1 MHVAAETWRLRA
13 LTNRSLTLMRKIG
26 LTGGI
31 ASGKS
36 TVAAM
41 LRELGFD
48 VIFADEISRHLL
60 DPGQPAYDE
69 TVRAFGREIVLADGT
84 LDRKKIAAIVFAD
97 RAKLDRLNAVIHPRV
112 EAQMLKQLT
121 EWQREGN
128 RKVAFV
134 EAALLVEAGY
144 MKDLDGLVVT
154 WCRPEQ
160 QMERLTARGMS
171 EQEARARIA
180 AQMPVEEKLKLAT
193 YKIDCSQ
200 SMDETRRQVQQ
211 LAKTLRD

>member
-1 MHVAAETWRLRA
+1 
-13 LTNRSLTLMRKIG
+13 MRKIG

-48 VIFADEISRHLL
+48 VIFADEISRRLL
-60 DPGQPAYDE
+60 DPGQAAYEE
-69 TVRAFGREIVLADGT
+69 TVREFGREIVRPDGT

-97 RAKLDRLNAVIHPRV
+97 RAQLARLNAIIHPRV
-112 EAQMLKQLT
+112 EAQILKQFADW
-121 EWQREGN
+121 EREGN
-128 RKVAFV
+128 RSVAFV

-144 MKDLDGLVVT
+144 MKNLDGLVVT

-160 QMERLTARGMS
+160 QVERLVARGMT
-171 EQEARARIA
+171 EEEARARIG
-180 AQMPVEEKLKLAT
+180 AQMPVEEKLKLADH
-193 YKIDCSQ
+193 KIDCSGTIE
-200 SMDETRRQVQQ
+200 ETRRQVGE
-211 LAKTLRD
+211 LAKTVRG

>member
-1 MHVAAETWRLRA
+1 
-13 LTNRSLTLMRKIG
+13 MRKIG

-48 VIFADEISRHLL
+48 VIFADEISRRLL
-60 DPGQPAYDE
+60 DPGQSAYEE
-69 TVRAFGREIVLADGT
+69 TVREFGREIVWPDGT

-97 RAKLDRLNAVIHPRV
+97 RAQLARLNAIIHPRV
-112 EAQMLKQLT
+112 EAQILKQFADW
-121 EWQREGN
+121 EREEN
-128 RKVAFV
+128 RPVAFV

-144 MKDLDGLVVT
+144 MKNLDGLVVT

-160 QMERLTARGMS
+160 QVERLVARGMT
-171 EQEARARIA
+171 EEEARARIG
-180 AQMPVEEKLKLAT
+180 AQMPVEEKLKLAD
-193 YKIDCSQ
+193 YKIDCSGTIE
-200 SMDETRRQVQQ
+200 ETRRQVGE
-211 LAKTLRD
+211 LAKTVRG

>member
-1 MHVAAETWRLRA
+1 
-13 LTNRSLTLMRKIG
+13 MRKIG

-48 VIFADEISRHLL
+48 VIFADEISRRLL
-60 DPGQPAYDE
+60 DPGQAAYDE
-69 TVRAFGREIVLADGT
+69 TIREFGREIVLPDGT

-97 RAKLDRLNAVIHPRV
+97 RAQLDRLNAIIHPRV
-112 EAQMLKQLT
+112 EAQMLQQFA
-121 EWQREGN
+121 EWDRERN
-128 RKVAFV
+128 RKVVFV

-144 MKDLDGLVVT
+144 MKSLDGLVVT

-160 QMERLTARGMS
+160 QMERLIARGMT
-171 EQEARARIA
+171 ELEARSRIA
-180 AQMPVEEKLKLAT
+180 AQMPVDEKLKLAT
-193 YKIDCSQ
+193 YKIDCSG
-200 SMDETRRQVQQ
+200 SMENTRREVQEF
-211 LAKTLRD
+211 AKTLRD

>member
-1 MHVAAETWRLRA
+1 
-13 LTNRSLTLMRKIG
+13 MRKIG

-48 VIFADEISRHLL
+48 VIFADEISRGLL
-60 DPGQPAYDE
+60 GPGEAALHE
-69 TVRAFGREIVLADGT
+69 TVREFGPDILRPDGT
-84 LDRKKIAAIVFAD
+84 LDRKKLASIVFAD
-97 RAKLDRLNAVIHPRV
+97 QAKLDRLNAIIHPRV
-112 EAQMLKQLT
+112 EVEMLRRFAEL
-121 EWQREGN
+121 EPEG
-128 RKVAFV
+128 RSVAFV

-144 MKDLDGLVVT
+144 MKNLDGLVVT
-154 WCRPEQ
+154 WCKPEQ
-160 QMERLTARGMS
+160 QMERLVARGMT
-171 EQEARARIA
+171 EKDARARIA

-200 SMDETRRQVQQ
+200 SMEETQRQVQE

>member
-1 MHVAAETWRLRA
+1 
-13 LTNRSLTLMRKIG
+13 MRKIG

-41 LRELGFD
+41 LCELGFD
-48 VIFADEISRHLL
+48 VIFADEISRGLL
-60 DPGQPAYDE
+60 GPGEAALHE
-69 TVRAFGREIVLADGT
+69 TVREFGPDILRPDGT
-84 LDRKKIAAIVFAD
+84 LDRKKLASIVFAD
-97 RAKLDRLNAVIHPRV
+97 QAKLDRLNAIIHPRV
-112 EAQMLKQLT
+112 EVEMLRRFAEL
-121 EWQREGN
+121 EPEG
-128 RKVAFV
+128 RSVAFV

-144 MKDLDGLVVT
+144 MKNLDGLVVT
-154 WCRPEQ
+154 WCKPEQ
-160 QMERLTARGMS
+160 QMERLVARGMT
-171 EQEARARIA
+171 EKDARARIA

-200 SMDETRRQVQQ
+200 SMEETQRQVQE

>member
-1 MHVAAETWRLRA
+1 
-13 LTNRSLTLMRKIG
+13 MRIIG

-48 VIFADEISRHLL
+48 VIFADEISRRLL
-60 DPGQPAYDE
+60 DPGQAAYDE
-69 TVRAFGREIVLADGT
+69 TIREFGREIVLPDGT
-84 LDRKKIAAIVFAD
+84 LDRKKIASIVFAD
-97 RAKLDRLNAVIHPRV
+97 RAKLDRLNAIIHPRV
-112 EAQMLKQLT
+112 EAQILKQLT
-121 EWQREGN
+121 EWNQEGK
-128 RKVAFV
+128 RKGAFV

-144 MKDLDGLVVT
+144 MKNLDALVVT

-160 QMERLTARGMS
+160 QIERLRSRGMT
-171 EQEARARIA
+171 EQDAKARIA

-193 YKIDCSQ
+193 YKIDCSG
-200 SMDETRRQVQQ
+200 SIEETRRQVQE
-211 LAKTLRD
+211 LAAAL

>member
-1 MHVAAETWRLRA
+1 
-13 LTNRSLTLMRKIG
+13 MRKIG

-48 VIFADEISRHLL
+48 VIFADEISRRLL
-60 DPGQPAYDE
+60 DPGQSAYEE
-69 TVRAFGREIVLADGT
+69 TVREFGREIVRPDGT

-97 RAKLDRLNAVIHPRV
+97 RAQLARLNAIIHPRV
-112 EAQMLKQLT
+112 EAQILKQFADW
-121 EWQREGN
+121 EREEN
-128 RKVAFV
+128 RPVAFV

-144 MKDLDGLVVT
+144 MKNLDGLVVT

-160 QMERLTARGMS
+160 QVERLVARGMT
-171 EQEARARIA
+171 EEEARARIG
-180 AQMPVEEKLKLAT
+180 AQMPVEEKLKLADH
-193 YKIDCSQ
+193 KIDCSG
-200 SMDETRRQVQQ
+200 SIEETRRQVGE
-211 LAKTLRD
+211 LAKTWRG

>member
-1 MHVAAETWRLRA
+1 
-13 LTNRSLTLMRKIG
+13 MRKIG

-48 VIFADEISRHLL
+48 VIFADEISRRLL
-60 DPGQPAYDE
+60 DPGQSAYEE
-69 TVRAFGREIVLADGT
+69 TVREFGREIVRPDGT

-97 RAKLDRLNAVIHPRV
+97 RAQLARLNAIIHPRV
-112 EAQMLKQLT
+112 EAQILKQFADW
-121 EWQREGN
+121 EREEN
-128 RKVAFV
+128 RPVAFV

-144 MKDLDGLVVT
+144 MKNLDGLVVT

-160 QMERLTARGMS
+160 QVERLVARGMTD
-171 EQEARARIA
+171 EEARTRIG
-180 AQMPVEEKLKLAT
+180 AQMPVEEKLKLADH
-193 YKIDCSQ
+193 KIDCSGTIE
-200 SMDETRRQVQQ
+200 ETRRQVGE
-211 LAKTLRD
+211 LAKTWRG

>member
-1 MHVAAETWRLRA
+1 
-13 LTNRSLTLMRKIG
+13 MRKIG

-48 VIFADEISRHLL
+48 VIFADEISRRLL
-60 DPGQPAYDE
+60 EPGQAACDE
-69 TVRAFGREIVLADGT
+69 TVREFGREIVRADGT
-84 LDRKKIAAIVFAD
+84 LDRKKIAEIVFAD
-97 RAKLDRLNAVIHPRV
+97 RAKLDRLNAIIHPRV
-112 EAQMLKQLT
+112 EAEMLQQFG
-121 EWQREGN
+121 EWEREG
-128 RKVAFV
+128 RSVVFV

-144 MKDLDGLVVT
+144 MKNLDGLVVT

-160 QMERLTARGMS
+160 QMERLMARGMT
-171 EQEARARIA
+171 EEEARARVW
-180 AQMPVEEKLKLAT
+180 AQMAVEEKLKLAT

-200 SMDETRRQVQQ
+200 SVEETRRQVEE
-211 LAKTLRD
+211 LARAIRP

>member
-1 MHVAAETWRLRA
+1 
-13 LTNRSLTLMRKIG
+13 MRKIG

-48 VIFADEISRHLL
+48 VIFADEISRRLL
-60 DPGQPAYDE
+60 DPGQAAYEE
-69 TVRAFGREIVLADGT
+69 TVREFGREIVWPDGT

-97 RAKLDRLNAVIHPRV
+97 RAQLDRLNAIIHPRV
-112 EAQMLKQLT
+112 EAQILKQFADW
-121 EWQREGN
+121 EREGN

-144 MKDLDGLVVT
+144 MKNLDGLVVT

-160 QMERLTARGMS
+160 QVERLVARGMT
-171 EQEARARIA
+171 EEEARARIG
-180 AQMPVEEKLKLAT
+180 AQMAVEEKLKLAT
-193 YKIDCSQ
+193 FRIDCSGT
-200 SMDETRRQVQQ
+200 MEETRRQVGE
-211 LAKTLRD
+211 LAKTVRG

>member
-1 MHVAAETWRLRA
+1 
-13 LTNRSLTLMRKIG
+13 MRKIG

-48 VIFADEISRHLL
+48 VIFADEISRRLL
-60 DPGQPAYDE
+60 DPGQSAYEE
-69 TVRAFGREIVLADGT
+69 TVRPDGT

-97 RAKLDRLNAVIHPRV
+97 RAQLARLNAIIHPRV
-112 EAQMLKQLT
+112 EAQILKQFADW
-121 EWQREGN
+121 EREEN
-128 RKVAFV
+128 RPVAFV

-144 MKDLDGLVVT
+144 MKNLDGLVVT

-160 QMERLTARGMS
+160 QVERLVARGMT
-171 EQEARARIA
+171 EEEARARIG
-180 AQMPVEEKLKLAT
+180 AQMPVEEKLKLADH
-193 YKIDCSQ
+193 KIDCSGTIE
-200 SMDETRRQVQQ
+200 ETRRQVGE
-211 LAKTLRD
+211 LAKTVRG

>member
-1 MHVAAETWRLRA
+1 
-13 LTNRSLTLMRKIG
+13 MRKIG

-48 VIFADEISRHLL
+48 VIFADEISRRLL
-60 DPGQPAYDE
+60 DPGQAAYEE
-69 TVRAFGREIVLADGT
+69 TVREFGREIVRPDGT

-97 RAKLDRLNAVIHPRV
+97 RGKLDRLNAIIHPRV
-112 EAQMLKQLT
+112 ETQILKQFADW
-121 EWQREGN
+121 EREGN

-144 MKDLDGLVVT
+144 MRNLDGLVVT
-154 WCRPEQ
+154 WCKPEQ
-160 QMERLTARGMS
+160 QMERLLARGMT
-171 EQEARARIA
+171 ERDAQARIG
-180 AQMPVEEKLKLAT
+180 AQMPVEEKLKLADH
-193 YKIDCSQ
+193 KIDCSGTIE
-200 SMDETRRQVQQ
+200 ETRRQVEE
-211 LAKTLRD
+211 LAKTWRG

>member
-1 MHVAAETWRLRA
+1 
-13 LTNRSLTLMRKIG
+13 MRKIG

-41 LRELGFD
+41 LHELGFG
-48 VIFADEISRHLL
+48 VIFADEISRRLL
-60 DPGQPAYDE
+60 DPGQLAYE
-69 TVRAFGREIVLADGT
+69 EAIREFGREIVLADGT
-84 LDRKKIAAIVFAD
+84 LDRKKIAAIVFAE
-97 RAKLDRLNAVIHPRV
+97 RARLDRLNAIIHPRV
-112 EAQMLKQLT
+112 EAQILKQFG
-121 EWQREGN
+121 EWEREGK

-144 MKDLDGLVVT
+144 MKSLDGLVVT

-160 QMERLTARGMS
+160 QMDRLVGRGMS
-171 EQEARARIA
+171 EEEARARIG

-193 YKIDCSQ
+193 YRIDCSG
-200 SMDETRRQVQQ
+200 SMEETRRQVGE
-211 LAKTLRD
+211 LAERLRG

>member
-1 MHVAAETWRLRA
+1 
-13 LTNRSLTLMRKIG
+13 MRKIG

-48 VIFADEISRHLL
+48 VIFADEISRRLL
-60 DPGQPAYDE
+60 DPGQAAYEE
-69 TVRAFGREIVLADGT
+69 TVREFGREIVRPDGT

-97 RAKLDRLNAVIHPRV
+97 RAQLDRLNAIIHPRV
-112 EAQMLKQLT
+112 EAQILKQFADW
-121 EWQREGN
+121 EREEN
-128 RKVAFV
+128 RPVAFV

-144 MKDLDGLVVT
+144 MKNLDGLVVT

-160 QMERLTARGMS
+160 QVERLVARGMT
-171 EQEARARIA
+171 EEEARARIG
-180 AQMPVEEKLKLAT
+180 AQMPVEEKLKLADH
-193 YKIDCSQ
+193 KIDCSGTIE
-200 SMDETRRQVQQ
+200 ETRRQVGE
-211 LAKTLRD
+211 LAKTWRG